1 MLIDSNKKL
10 DLLNK
15 PSKTMSHGKRIIM
28 LGTSFDAWGGIASV
42 VNAYRDGGLFERL
55 PITYLTTHFTGSAL
69 HKIRLFVCAWLS
81 FVAML
86 ALGKA
91 ALVHVHAASDA
102 SFWRKSC
109 FLLPAFLFRVRTV
122 LHIHAGAFPD
132 FYQARCGRLP
142 KAAIRYVLD
151 RVDSVIV
158 VSNPLQRFVESISR
172 NRFVCVIYNP
182 MALPE
187 PVDFTARTQA
197 HLLFLGRLEH
207 AKGSYDLLR
216 AVHQL
221 VQRHPGLRL
230 ILAGNGELA
239 QTREAISAL
248 GLGDNVEVL
257 GWVGAQAREQL
268 LARAAVCVLPSYA
281 EGLPMSVLEAMAA
294 GLPVVASAVGG
305 LPDIVTDGVEGR
317 LIAPGDVT
325 ALVNALDDV
334 LADEALRRRM
344 GTAGRNKAETVF
356 SARLVLPQVEELYRQ
371 LGAQVLHGAAAGSGS
386 VGHGGLPR

>member
-1 MLIDSNKKL
+1 
-10 DLLNK
+10 
-15 PSKTMSHGKRIIM
+15 MSHKKRIVM

-42 VNAYRDGGLFERL
+42 VKAYRDGGLFERL
-55 PITYLTTHFTGSAL
+55 PITYLATHFTGSSL
-69 HKIRLFVCAWLS
+69 QKIRLFVCAWLS

-86 ALGKA
+86 ALGKV

-109 FLLPAFLFRVRTV
+109 FLLPAFLFRARTV

-132 FYQARCGRLP
+132 FYQARCGRFA

-151 RVDSVIV
+151 RVDSVVV
-158 VSNPLQRFVESISR
+158 VSNPLQRFVESISS
-172 NRFVCVIYNP
+172 NRSVRVIYNP
-182 MALPE
+182 MPLPALVE
-187 PVDFTARTQA
+187 FSARAQA
-197 HLLFLGRLEH
+197 HLLFLGRLGH

-221 VQRHPGLRL
+221 VQRHPDLRL

-239 QTREAISAL
+239 QTREAIRAL
-248 GLGDNVEVL
+248 GLDNNVEVL
-257 GWVGAQAREQL
+257 GWVGVRAREQL

-305 LPDIVTDGVEGR
+305 VPDIVTDGIEGR
-317 LIAPGDVT
+317 LVAPGDVA
-325 ALVNALDDV
+325 ALVDALDAV
-334 LADEALRRRM
+334 LADDTLRRRM
-344 GTAGRNKAETVF
+344 GTAGRNKAEAVF
-356 SARLVLPQVEELYRQ
+356 STRLVLPQLEELYRQ
-371 LGAQVLHGAAAGSGS
+371 LGARALRGAAAGSGS

>member
-1 MLIDSNKKL
+1 
-10 DLLNK
+10 
-15 PSKTMSHGKRIIM
+15 MSHKKRIVM
-28 LGTSFDAWGGIASV
+28 LGTSLDAWGGIASV
-42 VNAYRDGGLFERL
+42 VSAYRDGGLFERL
-55 PITYLTTHFTGSAL
+55 PITYLATHFTGSSL

-86 ALGKA
+86 ALGRV

-109 FLLPAFLFRVRTV
+109 FLLPAFLFRARTV

-132 FYQARCGRLP
+132 FYQARCGRFP

-151 RVDSVIV
+151 RVDSVVV
-158 VSNPLQRFVESISR
+158 VSNPLQRFVESISS
-172 NRFVCVIYNP
+172 NRSVRVIYNP
-182 MALPE
+182 MPLPA
-187 PVDFTARTQA
+187 PVEFSARAQA
-197 HLLFLGRLEH
+197 HLLFLGRLGH

-221 VQRHPGLRL
+221 VQRHPDLRL

-239 QTREAISAL
+239 QTREAIRAL
-248 GLGDNVEVL
+248 GLDNNVEVL
-257 GWVGAQAREQL
+257 GWVGVRAREQL

-305 LPDIVTDGVEGR
+305 VPDMVTDGIEGR
-317 LIAPGDVT
+317 LVAPGDVA
-325 ALVNALDDV
+325 ALVDALDAV
-334 LADEALRRRM
+334 LADDTLRRRM
-344 GTAGRNKAETVF
+344 GMAGRNKAEAVF
-356 SARLVLPQVEELYRQ
+356 STRLVLPQLEELYRQ
-371 LGAQVLHGAAAGSGS
+371 LGARARRGAAAGSGP